1 MQKSRKIQEIF
12 LLLLNKFGP
21 QHWWPGDTPFE
32 VMVGAIL
39 TQQTSWKNV
48 EKAIRNL
55 KERGLLSPLEIYH
68 LEERK
73 LAEIIKPAGFYNIK
87 ASRLKAFVRFFAE
100 EFASDAEKMK
110 KSDLFVLREKLL
122 SLKGIGRET
131 ADSILLYALDKPI
144 FVVDAYT
151 KRIVHRADISQSK
164 DYEEIREMFEKSLS
178 ERNFLKEL
186 QRSGINSDL
195 VYVFQEMHALIV
207 AEGKFYCKKMPV
219 CSECPLENICRKRGV
234 LQ

>member
-12 LLLLNKFGP
+12 RLLLNRFGP

-55 KERGLLSPLEIYH
+55 KERDLLSPLEIYH
-68 LEERK
+68 LNERK
-73 LAEIIKPAGFYNIK
+73 LAEIIRPAGFYNIK
-87 ASRLKAFVRFFAE
+87 ASRLKAFVKFFAE
-100 EFASDAEKMK
+100 EFDSDMEKMK

-151 KRIVHRADISQSK
+151 KRIVHRADISQSN
-164 DYEEIREMFEKSLS
+164 DYEEIRKMFEKSLG
-178 ERNFLKEL
+178 ERNFLAEL
-186 QRSGINSDL
+186 KKSGIKSDL

-207 AEGKFYCKKMPV
+207 AEGKLYCKKTPV
-219 CSECPLENICRKRGV
+219 CSNCPLENICMKRGV